1 MEARTKM
8 RRLVVTGSGL
18 MGLAPAQ
25 TRPGDA
31 VVAVVGHGK
40 PVIARRAGA
49 GAGAGDGDGDD
60 DGAWHLVGEAYVDG
74 LMAAE
79 KLPLSQKPWHHRET
93 EAAMEDVREM
103 AFV

>member
-18 MGLAPAQ
+18 VGLAPAQ

-40 PVIARRAGA
+40 PVIARRAGVV
-49 GAGAGDGDGDD
+49 DGDGDAAAG